1 MMAALVGLFLILH
14 GMVHLVVFV
23 PEPGPNVP
31 WVPIRPF
38 VPGMTHQPQRVRRL
52 AAVAFAVLTMVVYVV
67 AGMAIITGAAWW
79 TPAAVLAAAASVV
92 LLVGNYHPVL
102 VSGLLLDVTV
112 LVLAATF

>member
-14 GMVHLVVFV
+14 GIVHVAVFV

-38 VPGMTHQPQRVRRL
+38 VPGMTHRPPQTRRL
-52 AAVAFAVLTMVVYVV
+52 AAVAFAALTMVVYVV

-79 TPAAVLAAAASVV
+79 TLAAVLAAGASLV

-102 VSGLLLDVTV
+102 VSGVLLDVTV
-112 LVLAATF
+112 VVLAATL